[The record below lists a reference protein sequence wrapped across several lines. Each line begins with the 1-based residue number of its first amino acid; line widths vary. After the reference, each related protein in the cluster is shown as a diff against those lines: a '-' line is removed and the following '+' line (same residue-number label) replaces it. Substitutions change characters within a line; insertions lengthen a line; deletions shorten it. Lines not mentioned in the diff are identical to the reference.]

1 MAMSELERYGPQE
14 WMRYVRGTLAE
25 PTRER
30 LEHLLEQGDEQAFGQ
45 YLAAL
50 ENVGEELPGLA
61 DEEAFS
67 ERVMALIPERADEQG
82 GPGYFGRRWREP
94 IVLYTVAA
102 AAALLLTFTGTFDR
116 IGEQAAKAAGEA
128 GKVSYSQRLTDGA
141 STWLGGFKAK
151 GESDHESTTK

>member
-1 MAMSELERYGPQE
+1 MAMNEFERHGPQD

-25 PTRER
+25 PMRER
-30 LEHLLEQGDEQAFGQ
+30 LETLLLQGDEQAFGQ

-50 ENVGEELPGLA
+50 ENVGGELPGLA

-67 ERVMALIPERADEQG
+67 ERVMALIPEPADTSG
-82 GPGYFGRRWREP
+82 TGRFGRKWSEP

-102 AAALLLTFTGTFDR
+102 AAALLLTFSGTFDR
-116 IGEQAAKAAGEA
+116 LGEQAAKAADEA
-128 GKVSYSQRLTDGA
+128 GKMSYSQRLTDGA

-151 GESDHESTTK
+151 GESNHESTTK